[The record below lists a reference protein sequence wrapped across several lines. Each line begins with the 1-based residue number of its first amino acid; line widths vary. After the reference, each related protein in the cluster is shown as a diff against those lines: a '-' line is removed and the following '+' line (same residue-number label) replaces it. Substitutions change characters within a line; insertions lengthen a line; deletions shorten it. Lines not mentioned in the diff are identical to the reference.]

1 MFTALEEKQM
11 ISYILRDTSVYM
23 VSEGCCKPLW
33 PEGLG
38 NLYHLIVCNSI
49 KFKGHLPE
57 YKFLKR
63 SPAAQRFADVS
74 QKEAQWLLSKM
85 SQPLNAS

>member
-1 MFTALEEKQM
+1 MKTGRAVENPFQG
-11 ISYILRDTSVYM
+11 S
-23 VSEGCCKPLW
+23 
-33 PEGLG
+33 
-38 NLYHLIVCNSI
+38 
-49 KFKGHLPE
+49 E

-63 SPAAQRFADVS
+63 SPGAQRFADVS